1 MNGLQQTTVEID
13 GVPHIQG
20 HLNEDLYAVPV
31 KRTTSPCPATDTPD
45 KDQLPP
51 GWEKHEGK
59 ICNFFKTES
68 VREGG
73 LL

>member
-1 MNGLQQTTVEID
+1 MEID

-20 HLNEDLYAVPV
+20 QLNEDLYAVPV
-31 KRTTSPCPATDTPD
+31 KRTTSPSPATDTPD

-59 ICNFFKTES
+59 IPFC
-68 VREGG
+68 
-73 LL
+73 